1 MQPKKSLRTAAAVKA
16 GGPSLLDLSYG
27 LASSVKLVRQTGEG
41 ARNVLQHCGAP
52 FSNAGLLRQAA
63 KITRGRPR
71 QASHFEAAYE
81 VLQLPRGPIIL
92 LEMSVRPAAI
102 SSPRI
107 GGCIAIRTAPLF

>member
-1 MQPKKSLRTAAAVKA
+1 MKVRATFFSIAARPSVMPDCCAKQQKSRE
-16 GGPSLLDLSYG
+16 GG
-27 LASSVKLVRQTGEG
+27 
-41 ARNVLQHCGAP
+41 
-52 FSNAGLLRQAA
+52 
-63 KITRGRPR
+63 PR